1 MTAKKECRV
10 GPVVGLLLAAG
21 GGRRLGGRAKA
32 RLPHR
37 GRPLVEFGIGEL
49 LRGGCDRVVVVL
61 GAEADAVLAEAD
73 LARAVVVRNDD
84 WASGMGSSL
93 AAGIAALPTDAEAV
107 VVTLVDM
114 PGVGAAAV
122 ARLIAAAAGPEDLI
136 AAGYTG
142 RRGHPV
148 LFGRAWWAE
157 LARTAEGDVG
167 ARTLLAAQRAR
178 VRLIECA
185 DIADPF
191 DIDTPADL
199 DRLTP

>member
-1 MTAKKECRV
+1 MS
-10 GPVVGLLLAAG
+10 GVVGLLLAAG

-32 RLPHR
+32 RLKHQ

-61 GAEADAVLAEAD
+61 GAEAETVLAEAD
-73 LARAVVVRNDD
+73 LAGAVVVRNDD

-93 AAGIAALPTDAEAV
+93 AAGVAALPTDAEAV

-114 PGVGAAAV
+114 PGVGAPAV
-122 ARLIAAAAGPEDLI
+122 ARLIAASGAPEDLI
-136 AAGYTG
+136 AAAYAGK
-142 RRGHPV
+142 RGHPV
-148 LFGRAWWAE
+148 LFGRAWWSE
-157 LARTAEGDVG
+157 LARTAEGDAG
-167 ARTLLAAQRAR
+167 ARALLAEQRAR
-178 VRLIECA
+178 LRLIECA

-199 DRLTP
+199 DRLDP

>member
-1 MTAKKECRV
+1 MEKGYLV
-10 GPVVGLLLAAG
+10 GDVVGLVLAAG

-32 RLPHR
+32 RLVHR
-37 GRPLVEFGIGEL
+37 GRPLVEFAVAESR
-49 LRGGCDRVVVVL
+49 RGGCDRVVVVL
-61 GAEADAVLAEAD
+61 GAEADAVLAEAE
-73 LARAVVVRNDD
+73 LTGCVVVRNDD

-93 AAGIAALPTDAEAV
+93 AAGVAALPADADAV

-114 PGVGAAAV
+114 PGEGAAAV
-122 ARLIAAAAGPEDLI
+122 ARLIAAHAAPEDLI
-136 AAGYTG
+136 AAAYAG

-157 LARTAEGDVG
+157 LAAGAEGDAG
-167 ARTLLAAQRAR
+167 ARALLAAQRDR

-199 DRLTP
+199 ARLDP